1 MKFALI
7 TGASGGVAR
16 ALASRLRES
25 GWKLVLVS
33 RDVTLLDPADGD
45 VLVQADVS
53 TPGGAEAAFALA
65 AERAG
70 IVPDALINCAGNT
83 LIAPLGRVTAEAL
96 RGCMAANVDT
106 AFFSVQAYTKA
117 LAAARKTGD
126 IVLFSSVVA
135 GLERADVDD
144 HVDLA
149 SAFADRPARLQRL
162 DLRRS
167 GPQRKADHGADD
179 GLGAA
184 QASRATLHVDR
195 VHTHGREA
203 VLLGFVAQRVDL
215 LVGRVRLQERVVD
228 ELRHVLRHGADAEA
242 AGDAA
247 AGAHQ
252 RAHLARAFRHAMTAA
267 GARGTGGTAAFPT
280 AAEQRRVLR
289 EHLSD
294 GVHQRLVIAV
304 GRDHGQSLHG

>member
-135 GLERADVDD
+135 GLGVSNHAGIAMAKGAIEALVRSVAADFSHLGIRINAVAPGLMRSPMTERMLVNE
-144 HVDLA
+144 
-149 SAFADRPARLQRL
+149 
-162 DLRRS
+162 RS
-167 GPQRKADHGADD
+167 QQNI
-179 GLGAA
+179 AA
-184 QASRATLHVDR
+184 QYP
-195 VHTHGREA
+195 
-203 VLLGFVAQRVDL
+203 LG
-215 LVGRVRLQERVVD
+215 
-228 ELRHVLRHGADAEA
+228 HY
-242 AGDAA
+242 GDAA
-247 AGAHQ
+247 DGAAVAAWLLSSDARWITGEVIHMDGGFSAVRPLVRNAGA
-252 RAHLARAFRHAMTAA
+252 
-267 GARGTGGTAAFPT
+267 
-280 AAEQRRVLR
+280 
-289 EHLSD
+289 
-294 GVHQRLVIAV
+294 
-304 GRDHGQSLHG
+304 